1 MQQKE
6 KSKTGPVSCGT
17 IRPIKPS
24 VKMDRSEV
32 KPLISPSSKLDVSSG
47 SEEEDGW
54 GNGSE
59 DEADAVC
66 LYCASLYTADHNGES
81 WTGCQK
87 CLKWA
92 HTVCADYRK
101 RAFVCDRCQK

>member
-24 VKMDRSEV
+24 VKMGRSEV
-32 KPLISPSSKLDVSSG
+32 KPLILPSSKLDVSSG

-59 DEADAVC
+59 DEA
-66 LYCASLYTADHNGES
+66 ES
-81 WTGCQK
+81 KFFIHQLMHK
-87 CLKWA
+87 
-92 HTVCADYRK
+92 
-101 RAFVCDRCQK
+101 